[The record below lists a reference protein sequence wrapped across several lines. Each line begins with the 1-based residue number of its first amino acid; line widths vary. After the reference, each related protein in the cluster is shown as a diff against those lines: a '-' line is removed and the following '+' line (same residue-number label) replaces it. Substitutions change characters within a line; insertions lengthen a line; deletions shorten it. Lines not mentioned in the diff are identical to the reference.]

1 MNRLDKIGMFSSLIC
16 AIHCT
21 ILPIALILFPVFS
34 VSLLTHHTFEWVMLI
49 FSLILGLSSLC
60 FGYKKHKSLK
70 ALSLLSVGIFL
81 LLIGKLSHEHYQ
93 HNNKFEFDIYNAIL
107 GMGGI
112 LISISHWLNN
122 KLCKKCS
129 NCKDCEC

>member
-1 MNRLDKIGMFSSLIC
+1 MNKLDKIGMFSSLIC

-21 ILPIALILFPVFS
+21 ILPIVLILFPVFS

-49 FSLILGLSSLC
+49 LTLILGLSSLC
-60 FGYKKHKSLK
+60 FGYKKHRSLK

-81 LLIGKLSHEHYQ
+81 LLIGKLSHEHYL

-107 GMGGI
+107 GLGGI
-112 LISISHWLNN
+112 LISASHWLNN
-122 KLCKKCS
+122 KLCKNCS